1 MKHLPRLLQRIIPGL
16 ACLLLA
22 ISIRTGFSQNE
33 WPQFRGPGSRGL
45 GNSERL
51 PLVWSQTT
59 NIAWHADL
67 PGRGWSSPIVSGQNV
82 FLTTAVS
89 EGTEEAPKKGLYFG
103 GERPLSK
110 NRHRWL
116 GICLDRET
124 GKQRWAT
131 ELFAD
136 QPSTPI
142 HVKNSYASE
151 TPVTDGEH
159 FYALFG
165 QIGLYCLDLDG
176 KVVWSKRFE
185 SHKTANGWGTS
196 ASPVLYGDRIY
207 VVADNEEKSFVAA
220 FDKSTGKEIWR
231 VERDEPTNYAT
242 PLVWKHVGGAELVV
256 PGRRKVRSYDL
267 DGKLLWWFKGM
278 STLTIPTPFEAD
290 GFLYLAAGYVGDK
303 ENPNKPVYVV
313 KPGAKGDLTLP
324 EGQKQG
330 PFIIWMEPNAS
341 SYNPSPLVY
350 QDRLYVLWDFGFIN
364 CRDAKTGKE
373 IYEKQRF
380 KSEGTVGFTAS
391 PWAYRGRV
399 FCLSEDG
406 DTYVVK
412 AGDRFELERVNGL
425 GEMCMASPA
434 IAGDRLFIRTISG
447 VYCIGENGH

>member
-1 MKHLPRLLQRIIPGL
+1 M
-16 ACLLLA
+16 AC
-22 ISIRTGFSQNE
+22 SQNE
-33 WPQFRGPGSRGL
+33 WPQFRGPGSRGI

-51 PLVWSQTT
+51 PLTWSQTN
-59 NIAWHADL
+59 NIVWHINL
-67 PGRGWSSPIVSGQNV
+67 PGRGWSSPIVSGKNV

-89 EGTEEAPKKGLYFG
+89 DGTEEAPKKGLYFG
-103 GERPLSK
+103 GERPLTK
-110 NRHRWL
+110 NRQRWI
-116 GICLDRET
+116 GICLDRDT

-142 HVKNSYASE
+142 HLKNSYASE

-176 KVVWSKRFE
+176 KIVWSKPFE
-185 SHKTANGWGTS
+185 PHKTANGWGTS

-207 VVADNEEKSFVAA
+207 VVADNEEKSFLYA
-220 FDKSTGKEIWR
+220 FDKTNGKEIWK

-242 PLVWKHVGGAELVV
+242 PLLWNHDGIAELVV

-290 GFLYLAAGYVGDK
+290 GLLYLAAGYVGDK

-324 EGQKQG
+324 DGQKRG
-330 PFIIWMEPNAS
+330 PFIAWMEPNSS
-341 SYNPSPLVY
+341 SYNPSPIVY
-350 QDRLYVLWDFGFIN
+350 NGRLYVLWDFGFIS
-364 CRDAKTGKE
+364 CRGAKSGKQ
-373 IYEKQRF
+373 IYDKQRF
-380 KSEGTVGFTAS
+380 KAEGTVGFTAS
-391 PWAYRGRV
+391 PWACRGRI

-412 AGDRFELERVNGL
+412 AGDSYALERVNPL
-425 GEMCMASPA
+425 GEMCMATPA
-434 IAGDRLFIRTISG
+434 IAGDNLFIRTISG
-447 VYCIGENGH
+447 IYCIGDNSR